1 MHSSGMHTTRLL
13 TVSQHAL
20 CVCVWGVSQH
30 VLGGGGCV
38 YPSMH
43 WAGEGVYPSMHW
55 AGVSAQGTGVS
66 AQGGGVCPIACW
78 DTHTLPGQ
86 TPPPRGQT
94 YTCEKHNLRKLRLRA
109 VIRESVK
116 GTDSCTSRSLFL
128 FRTSVNGSA

>member
-1 MHSSGMHTTRLL
+1 MHSSGMRTARLL

-20 CVCVWGVSQH
+20 CVWG
-30 VLGGGGCV
+30 GIPACTGRGCV
-38 YPSMH
+38 CIP
-43 WAGEGVYPSMHW
+43 ACTGQGRVCIP
-55 AGVSAQGTGVS
+55 ACTGQGCLPRGRGCLPRGVSAPLHAG
-66 AQGGGVCPIACW
+66 I
-78 DTHTLPGQ
+78 HTPSLGRH
-86 TPPPRGQT
+86 PPPRGQT